1 MKIGIVSTFSDQ
13 GYQDYANHFV
23 SSLNK
28 NLDNQVTVFLYVDN
42 DKELFKRNSNINI
55 INLEKTVPDLTE
67 FKNRNK
73 NKTVE
78 SFVYDGVRFSHK
90 SYAIWHA
97 AMHSSVDLLIW
108 LDADTELLKHVSAE
122 YLKTFLP
129 NDYFTSYL
137 GRKGYSETGFIAF
150 DLRNPHTKE
159 FFDIFKNYY
168 DSDRIYTLPAFTDCH
183 VFDATR
189 TELET
194 SGKIRGY
201 NLTPVE
207 EKNPFNETFKGYM
220 IHLKGSRKDNREKL
234 IRKNR
239 EKLIRKNKK

>member
-1 MKIGIVSTFSDQ
+1 MKIGIVSTFSDK
-13 GYQDYANHFV
+13 GYYEYAKHFV

-28 NLDNQVTVFLYVDN
+28 NLDKQVSVFLYIDGN
-42 DKELFKRNSNINI
+42 KKLFKRNDNINI
-55 INLEKTVPDLTE
+55 INLENAVPELTQFKT
-67 FKNRNK
+67 RNK
-73 NKTVE
+73 NKPID
-78 SFVYDGVRFSHK
+78 SFINDGVRFSHK

-97 AMHSSVDLLIW
+97 AMNSGVDMLVW

-129 NDYFTSYL
+129 NEYFTSYL
-137 GRKGYSETGFIAF
+137 GRHSYSETGFIAF
-150 DLRNPHTKE
+150 DQRNPYTKE

-189 TELET
+189 IELET
-194 SGKIRGY
+194 SGKIKGH

-207 EKNPFNETFKGYM
+207 VKQPFNHIFNGYM
-220 IHLKGSRKDNREKL
+220 VHLKGDRKDERERIISKL
-234 IRKNR
+234 RKN
-239 EKLIRKNKK
+239 EK

>member
-13 GYQDYANHFV
+13 GYYDYANHFV

-28 NLDNQVTVFLYVDN
+28 NLDDQVSVFLYIDGN
-42 DKELFKRNSNINI
+42 KKLFKRNANITV
-55 INLEKTVPDLTE
+55 INLEKAVPDLTQ

-73 NKTVE
+73 HKTV
-78 SFVYDGVRFSHK
+78 SKFIYDGVRFSHK

-97 AMHSSVDLLIW
+97 AMHSGVDLLIW

-129 NDYFTSYL
+129 NEYFTSYL
-137 GRKGYSETGFIAF
+137 GRKRYSETGFIAF
-150 DLRNPHTKE
+150 DLRNAHTKE

-168 DSDRIYTLPAFTDCH
+168 DSDRIYTLPTFTDCH

-189 TELET
+189 KELET
-194 SGKIRGY
+194 SGKIKGC
-201 NLTPVE
+201 NLTPTKV
-207 EKNPFNETFKGYM
+207 KQPFNHVFNGYM
-220 IHLKGSRKDNREKL
+220 IHLKGDRKDNRAKH
-234 IRKNR
+234 NR
-239 EKLIRKNKK
+239 NNAK

>member
-1 MKIGIVSTFSDQ
+1 MKIGIVSTFSDK
-13 GYQDYANHFV
+13 GYYEYANHFV

-28 NLDNQVTVFLYVDN
+28 NLDKQVSVFLYIDGN
-42 DKELFKRNSNINI
+42 KKLFKRNKNINI
-55 INLEKTVPDLTE
+55 INLEKAVPELTQ
-67 FKNRNK
+67 FKSRNK
-73 NKTVE
+73 NKPVN
-78 SFVYDGVRFSHK
+78 SFINDGVRFSHK

-97 AMHSSVDLLIW
+97 AMHSGVDLLIW

-129 NDYFTSYL
+129 NEYFTSYL
-137 GRKGYSETGFIAF
+137 GRHSYSETGFIAF
-150 DLRNPHTKE
+150 DLRNFHTKE

-194 SGKIRGY
+194 SGKIKGH

-207 EKNPFNETFKGYM
+207 VKQPFNHVFDGYM
-220 IHLKGSRKDNREKL
+220 IHLKGDRKDNRAKH
-234 IRKNR
+234 IRKN
-239 EKLIRKNKK
+239 EK

>member
-1 MKIGIVSTFSDQ
+1 MKIGIVSTFSDK
-13 GYQDYANHFV
+13 GYYEYAKHFV

-28 NLDNQVTVFLYVDN
+28 NLDKQVSVFLYIDGN
-42 DKELFKRNSNINI
+42 KKLFKRNDNINI
-55 INLEKTVPDLTE
+55 INLENAVPELTQFKT
-67 FKNRNK
+67 RNK
-73 NKTVE
+73 NKPID
-78 SFVYDGVRFSHK
+78 SFINDGVRFSHK

-97 AMHSSVDLLIW
+97 AMNSGVDMLVW

-129 NDYFTSYL
+129 NEYFTSYL
-137 GRKGYSETGFIAF
+137 GRHSYSETGFIAF
-150 DLRNPHTKE
+150 DLRNPYTKE

-194 SGKIRGY
+194 SGKIKGH

-207 EKNPFNETFKGYM
+207 VKQPFNHIFNGYM
-220 IHLKGSRKDNREKL
+220 VHLKGDRKDERERIISKL
-234 IRKNR
+234 RKN
-239 EKLIRKNKK
+239 EK

>member
-1 MKIGIVSTFSDQ
+1 MKIGIVSTFSDK
-13 GYQDYANHFV
+13 GYYEYANHFV

-28 NLDNQVTVFLYVDN
+28 NLDKQVSVFLYIDGN
-42 DKELFKRNSNINI
+42 KKLFKSNDNITI
-55 INLEKTVPDLTE
+55 INLENAVPELTQ
-67 FKNRNK
+67 FKSRNK
-73 NKTVE
+73 NKPVK
-78 SFVYDGVRFSHK
+78 SFVNDGVRFSHK

-97 AMHSSVDLLIW
+97 AMHSGVDILIW

-129 NDYFTSYL
+129 NEYFTSYL
-137 GRKGYSETGFIAF
+137 GRHSYSETGFIAF
-150 DLRNPHTKE
+150 DLRNSHTKE

-168 DSDRIYTLPAFTDCH
+168 DSDRIYTLSAFTDCH

-194 SGKIRGY
+194 SGKIKGH

-207 EKNPFNETFKGYM
+207 VKQPFNHVFNGYM
-220 IHLKGSRKDNREKL
+220 IHLKGDRKDNRAKH
-234 IRKNR
+234 IRKN
-239 EKLIRKNKK
+239 EK

>member
-13 GYQDYANHFV
+13 GYYEYANNFV

-28 NLDNQVTVFLYVDN
+28 NLDKQVSVFLYIDGN
-42 DKELFKRNSNINI
+42 KKLFKRNDNINI
-55 INLEKTVPDLTE
+55 INLEKAVPELAQ
-67 FKNRNK
+67 FKSRNK
-73 NKTVE
+73 NKPVK
-78 SFVYDGVRFSHK
+78 SFVNDGVRFSHK

-97 AMHSSVDLLIW
+97 AMHSGVDILIW

-129 NDYFTSYL
+129 NEYFTSYL
-137 GRKGYSETGFIAF
+137 GRDSYSETGFIAF
-150 DLRNPHTKE
+150 DLRNSHTKE

-168 DSDRIYTLPAFTDCH
+168 DSDQIYTLPAFTDCH

-189 TELET
+189 TTLET
-194 SGKIRGY
+194 SGKIKGH

-207 EKNPFNETFKGYM
+207 VKQPFNHVFNGYM
-220 IHLKGSRKDNREKL
+220 IHLKGDRKDNRAKH
-234 IRKNR
+234 IRKN
-239 EKLIRKNKK
+239 EK

>member
-1 MKIGIVSTFSDQ
+1 MKIGIVSTFSDK
-13 GYQDYANHFV
+13 GYYEYANHFV

-28 NLDNQVTVFLYVDN
+28 NLDEQVSVFLYIDN
-42 DKELFKRNSNINI
+42 NKKLFKRNSNINV
-55 INLEKTVPDLTE
+55 INLEKAVPDLTQ

-73 NKTVE
+73 NKLVD
-78 SFVYDGVRFSHK
+78 SFINDGVRFSHK

-97 AMHSSVDLLIW
+97 AMHSGVDMLIW
-108 LDADTELLKHVSAE
+108 LDADTELLNYVSAE
-122 YLKTFLP
+122 YLQTFLP
-129 NDYFTSYL
+129 DEFFTSYL
-137 GRKGYSETGFIAF
+137 GRDSYSETGFIAF
-150 DLRNPHTKE
+150 DLRNPHTTD

-189 TELET
+189 TELES

-207 EKNPFNETFKGYM
+207 VKHPFNHIFKGYM
-220 IHLKGSRKDNREKL
+220 MHLKGGRKDEREKL
-234 IRKNR
+234 ISKLRKK
-239 EKLIRKNKK
+239 EK